1 MWADHNM
8 HLDEAEDMVGRAL
21 QFDPNNGA
29 YLDTLG
35 WVHYRKGKFEEAL
48 ADLLRASENLAKPDP
63 IVFEHIGDTYSKLN
77 RLNQALDF
85 WQKAMVIS
93 PDNKL
98 LAEKIEKTKTTISKG
113 SPGIINRID

>member
-35 WVHYRKGKFEEAL
+35 WIHFRKSKFDEAL
-48 ADLLRASENLAKPDP
+48 NELLRAAQNLTRPDP
-63 IVFEHIGDTYSKLN
+63 IVFEHIGDTYAKQN
-77 RLNQALDF
+77 RMAQALDY
-85 WQKAMVIS
+85 WQKAIALS
-93 PDNKL
+93 PENKL

-113 SPGIINRID
+113 PPGQINR